1 MAKMQVE
8 GLEEYAELIQSISK
22 DAEKIIKKSVYVG
35 AGVIGDA
42 IKNEIKKLPTD
53 NTYGTEK
60 DKLFF
65 TKA

>member
-42 IKNEIKKLPTD
+42 ISITWI
-53 NTYGTEK
+53 
-60 DKLFF
+60 
-65 TKA
+65 